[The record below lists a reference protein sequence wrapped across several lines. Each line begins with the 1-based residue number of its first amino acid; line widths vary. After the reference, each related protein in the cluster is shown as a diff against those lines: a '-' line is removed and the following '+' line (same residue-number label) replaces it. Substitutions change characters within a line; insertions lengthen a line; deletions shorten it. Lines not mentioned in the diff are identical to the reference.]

1 MIVQIFVCNSYP
13 RHRHI
18 ARIHEPCLA
27 AHADVHFFDFA
38 GFAAYPH
45 IQGFHFAG
53 LLHACDYYYKKTKNP
68 GQKTLLGI
76 QNADILTKLIYDNE
90 MSISDNVSASAPAV
104 MWFFLMEQSV
114 SEPVINEDAQ
124 QRQEKPQNGERQA
137 NLA

>member
-18 ARIHEPCLA
+18 ARIHEAGLA

-53 LLHACDYYYKKTKNP
+53 LYYIRAIIITRKQKIP
-68 GQKTLLGI
+68 GRKFYSGFKMQI
-76 QNADILTKLIYDNE
+76 
-90 MSISDNVSASAPAV
+90 
-104 MWFFLMEQSV
+104 F
-114 SEPVINEDAQ
+114 
-124 QRQEKPQNGERQA
+124 
-137 NLA
+137 